1 MTIDHREL
9 LRSAS
14 RTFALSIE
22 RLPGVVGEAM
32 CLAYL
37 LLRVSDFLEDND
49 YMPPRAQG
57 GAVTS
62 SGTGCWPARQPAEA
76 FVAELADRAPG
87 DDPDA
92 RVAAHA
98 VEILQ
103 KVHALPLAV
112 QNQLLVH
119 VRNST
124 QGMARWVARGPDIPL
139 ETDMDDYM
147 HEVAGR
153 VGYLVTDMFAWYS
166 GFIRARLSQ
175 LMPLAREFGLA
186 LQTVNVIR
194 GLRKDYE
201 RGWIFVPESFCAAV
215 NLRRSDLFKPEYQIQ
230 ALQVVDMVADKAE
243 GHLQKA
249 LAYVLALPPWL
260 HTLRL
265 ACIWPMLFAVRTL
278 ALSRQNVNVLVGEVK
293 MTREEVKAIVRDTTL
308 FGWSNLWLESYYRHL
323 KVVPK
328 RPKQPRPRPA
338 PGQGLIETPHRG
350 RLYFGQ
356 DGLLKFSAANYSKA
370 QSTGLPCG
378 SWPALAVERRST
390 RRPESGRVWE
400 PPGSRRGSRPTR
412 GAARQSS
419 PLAETGN
426 LRPAADGSVRVAP
439 IAGRQENQF
448 VRGIS

>member
-1 MTIDHREL
+1 MAINHREL

-32 CLAYL
+32 CLSYL

-49 YMPPRAQG
+49 YMPAPRKVALLRLWDQILAG
-57 GAVTS
+57 EA
-62 SGTGCWPARQPAEA
+62 PAREL
-76 FVAELADRAPG
+76 VAEIGDRPPG

-92 RVAAHA
+92 RVAYHA
-98 VEILQ
+98 VEILE

-112 QNQLLVH
+112 QNQMLVH

-124 QGMARWVARGPDIPL
+124 QGMARWVARGPDISR
-139 ETDMDDYM
+139 EDDMDDYM

-153 VGYLVTDMFAWYS
+153 VGYLVTDIFAWYS
-166 GFIRARLSQ
+166 GFIRGRLSQ

-201 RGWIFVPESFCAAV
+201 RGWIFVPESFCAAF

-230 ALQVVDMVADKAE
+230 ALQVVDLVADKAE
-243 GHLQKA
+243 RHLQKA
-249 LAYVLALPPWL
+249 LDYVMALPPWL

-308 FGWSNLWLESYYRHL
+308 FGWSNRWLESYYQHL
-323 KVVPK
+323 KTAPEA
-328 RPKQPRPRPA
+328 PSAPPA
-338 PGQGLIETPHRG
+338 GGTAQL
-350 RLYFGQ
+350 
-356 DGLLKFSAANYSKA
+356 AKA
-370 QSTGLPCG
+370 
-378 SWPALAVERRST
+378 
-390 RRPESGRVWE
+390 
-400 PPGSRRGSRPTR
+400 
-412 GAARQSS
+412 
-419 PLAETGN
+419 
-426 LRPAADGSVRVAP
+426 
-439 IAGRQENQF
+439 
-448 VRGIS
+448 

>member
-1 MTIDHREL
+1 MTIDHHEL

-49 YMPPRAQG
+49 YMPTERKVELLNLWDRVLG
-57 GAVTS
+57 GEE
-62 SGTGCWPARQPAEA
+62 PAETL
-76 FVAELADRAPG
+76 VAQLSDHPPG

-92 RVAAHA
+92 RVAVHA
-98 VEILQ
+98 VEVLE

-112 QNQLLVH
+112 QNQMLVH

-124 QGMARWVARGPDIPL
+124 QGMARWVARGPGEITL

-153 VGYLVTDMFAWYS
+153 VGYLVTDIFAWYS
-166 GFIRARLSQ
+166 SFIRARLNQ

-215 NLRRSDLFKPEYQIQ
+215 NLRRTDLFKPEYQIQ
-230 ALQVVDMVADKAE
+230 ALQVVDLVADKAE

-249 LAYVLALPPWL
+249 LAYVMALPPWL

-265 ACIWPMLFAVRTL
+265 ACIWPLLFAVRTL

-293 MTREEVKAIVRDTTL
+293 MTRDEVKTIVRDTTL
-308 FGWSNLWLESYYRHL
+308 FGWSNRWLESYYQHL
-323 KVVPK
+323 KIVPA
-328 RPKQPRPRPA
+328 RPSPPAAPQPPA
-338 PGQGLIETPHRG
+338 PA
-350 RLYFGQ
+350 RLV
-356 DGLLKFSAANYSKA
+356 KA
-370 QSTGLPCG
+370 
-378 SWPALAVERRST
+378 
-390 RRPESGRVWE
+390 
-400 PPGSRRGSRPTR
+400 
-412 GAARQSS
+412 
-419 PLAETGN
+419 
-426 LRPAADGSVRVAP
+426 
-439 IAGRQENQF
+439 
-448 VRGIS
+448 

>member
-49 YMPPRAQG
+49 YMPPERKVALLKQWDEVLAG
-57 GAVTS
+57 QAPV
-62 SGTGCWPARQPAEA
+62 EA
-76 FVAELADRAPG
+76 FVAELADHEPG

-92 RVAAHA
+92 RVAAHS

-112 QNQLLVH
+112 QKQLLVH
-119 VRNST
+119 VRDST

-153 VGYLVTDMFAWYS
+153 VGYLVTDVFAWYS

-243 GHLQKA
+243 RHLAKA
-249 LAYVLALPPWL
+249 LAYVEALPPWL

-308 FGWSNLWLESYYRHL
+308 FGWSNRWLESYYRHL
-323 KVVPK
+323 QAVP
-328 RPKQPRPRPA
+328 RRAPA
-338 PGQGLIETPHRG
+338 P
-350 RLYFGQ
+350 
-356 DGLLKFSAANYSKA
+356 
-370 QSTGLPCG
+370 
-378 SWPALAVERRST
+378 
-390 RRPESGRVWE
+390 
-400 PPGSRRGSRPTR
+400 
-412 GAARQSS
+412 
-419 PLAETGN
+419 
-426 LRPAADGSVRVAP
+426 PAAPARLAK
-439 IAGRQENQF
+439 A
-448 VRGIS
+448 

>member
-1 MTIDHREL
+1 
-9 LRSAS
+9 
-14 RTFALSIE
+14 
-22 RLPGVVGEAM
+22 VGEAM

-49 YMPPRAQG
+49 YMPVERKVALLKLWDRVLAG
-57 GAVTS
+57 DET
-62 SGTGCWPARQPAEA
+62 AERL
-76 FVAELADRAPG
+76 VAELSDREPG

-98 VEILQ
+98 DEVLA

-112 QNQLLVH
+112 QTQMLVH

-124 QGMARWVARGPDIPL
+124 QGMARWVARGPDISV

-153 VGYLVTDMFAWYS
+153 VGYLVTDIFAWYS
-166 GFIRARLSQ
+166 GFVRARLNQ

-215 NLRRSDLFKPEYQIQ
+215 NLRRTDLFKPEYQIQ

-249 LAYVLALPPWL
+249 LAYVMALPPWL

-293 MTREEVKAIVRDTTL
+293 MTRDEVKAIVRDTTL
-308 FGWSNLWLESYYRHL
+308 FGWSNRWLESYYKQL
-323 KVVPK
+323 KVVP
-328 RPKQPRPRPA
+328 RGPAAAPPAAQPPA
-338 PGQGLIETPHRG
+338 PASL
-350 RLYFGQ
+350 
-356 DGLLKFSAANYSKA
+356 AKA
-370 QSTGLPCG
+370 
-378 SWPALAVERRST
+378 
-390 RRPESGRVWE
+390 
-400 PPGSRRGSRPTR
+400 
-412 GAARQSS
+412 
-419 PLAETGN
+419 
-426 LRPAADGSVRVAP
+426 
-439 IAGRQENQF
+439 
-448 VRGIS
+448 

>member
-1 MTIDHREL
+1 MTIDHHEL

-49 YMPPRAQG
+49 YMPSERKVALLKRWD
-57 GAVTS
+57 AVLA
-62 SGTGCWPARQPAEA
+62 GEEPVEA
-76 FVAELADRAPG
+76 FVAELADHEPG

-98 VEILQ
+98 VEILE

-119 VRNST
+119 VRDST

-153 VGYLVTDMFAWYS
+153 VGYLVTDIFAWYS
-166 GFIRARLSQ
+166 GFVRARLNQ

-249 LAYVLALPPWL
+249 LAYVMALPPWL

-265 ACIWPMLFAVRTL
+265 ACIWPLLFAVRTL

-308 FGWSNLWLESYYRHL
+308 FGWSNRWLESYYKQL
-323 KVVPK
+323 KVI
-328 RPKQPRPRPA
+328 RKQPARPA
-338 PGQGLIETPHRG
+338 P
-350 RLYFGQ
+350 
-356 DGLLKFSAANYSKA
+356 
-370 QSTGLPCG
+370 
-378 SWPALAVERRST
+378 
-390 RRPESGRVWE
+390 
-400 PPGSRRGSRPTR
+400 
-412 GAARQSS
+412 AAR
-419 PLAETGN
+419 LIKA
-426 LRPAADGSVRVAP
+426 
-439 IAGRQENQF
+439 
-448 VRGIS
+448 